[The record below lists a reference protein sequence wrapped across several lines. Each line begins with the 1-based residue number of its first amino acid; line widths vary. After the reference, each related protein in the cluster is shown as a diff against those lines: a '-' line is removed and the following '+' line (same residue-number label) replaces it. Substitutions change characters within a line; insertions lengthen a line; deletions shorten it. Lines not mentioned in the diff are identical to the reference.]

1 MLLERGMSRVTAQAI
16 TLAFLMVWLATP
28 AHAELVVFSSGRTMS
43 IKDYRV
49 EGTTLV
55 LMLRGGGEVSCDPS
69 MIDRI
74 GPDEVPYPEPA
85 DEMALRLTDD
95 EPASGPYAE
104 MIQTIATEH
113 GVDPRLVRAV
123 IQVESAFRRDARS
136 RKGAMGLMQLMPQM
150 ARSYRIDNP
159 YDPRSNIEGG
169 IKYLKSLLLQYEL
182 PIALAAYNA
191 GETAIRRFGGIPP
204 FRETRAY
211 VTRVLQLFQP
221 SAS

>member
-1 MLLERGMSRVTAQAI
+1 MSRVTAQAI
-16 TLAFLMVWLATP
+16 ALAFLMVWLATP

-74 GPDEVPYPEPA
+74 DPDEVPYPEPA

-104 MIQTIATEH
+104 MIQAIATEH

-221 SAS
+221 PAS